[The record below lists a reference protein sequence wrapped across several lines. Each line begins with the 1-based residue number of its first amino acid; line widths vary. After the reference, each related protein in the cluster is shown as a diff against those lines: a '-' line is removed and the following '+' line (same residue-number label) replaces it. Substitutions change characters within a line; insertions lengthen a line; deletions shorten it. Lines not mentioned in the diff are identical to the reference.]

1 MDNIAFNE
9 ASSFIID
16 DFNGDPSNGNSRSV
30 VDDTTGDGGASE
42 PSPIDPGNTVM
53 NILGGGTWSRELYAE
68 LLSGEEKVTTAIC
81 YGCQEGHAFSDP
93 GAEGDFEWRYTGS
106 PFDASEFD
114 YFMIDYFIE
123 EPEPF
128 QPGGVVELY
137 FDGELAAQSNPLP
150 AADSSLMLPLLIS
163 DNSVSNVTIRV
174 DGVEGLNASPD
185 NAKLVT
191 EAEDPNFG
199 PDFGTIDGDEIEV
212 EGSKQLVFAGS
223 GNDLIDASTGEGNN
237 RLYTSSGDDTLIL
250 GSGDRIIAGAG
261 DDAIFTTSGGD
272 NIITGGAGAD
282 QFWIA
287 SAEIPDGINQ
297 ITDFTSGEDV
307 IGIAGLGIIGFEDV
321 SLTQQGDD
329 ALIGATG
336 SDLAILENV
345 DITSLSG
352 DDFAFS

>member
-16 DFNGDPSNGNSRSV
+16 NFNGDPGRTSGSSATDN
-30 VDDTTGDGGASE
+30 TIGDGGVFA
-42 PSPIDPGNTVM
+42 PSPIDDLDNTVM
-53 NILGGGTWSRELYAE
+53 NILGGGTWSRQLFAE
-68 LLSGEEKVTTAIC
+68 LLGPDPLSGGEEVATVVC
-81 YGCQEGHAFSDP
+81 YGCEEGHAFSSVPEAD
-93 GAEGDFEWRYTGS
+93 GDFEWRYTGGT
-106 PFDASEFD
+106 FDASEFE
-114 YFMIDYFIE
+114 YFMIDYLE
-123 EPEPF
+123 ATEP
-128 QPGGVVELY
+128 GAVVELY

-150 AADSSLMLPLLIS
+150 AGDTSLMLPLLIS
-163 DNSVSNVTIRV
+163 DDIVSNVTIRV
-174 DGVEGLNASPD
+174 DGVEGLFASID
-185 NAKLVT
+185 NAKLV
-191 EAEDPNFG
+191 AEDPNFE
-199 PDFGTIDGDEIEV
+199 PDFGTTEADTIEV
-212 EGSKQLVFAGS
+212 EGSNRLIFAGDL
-223 GNDLIDASTGEGNN
+223 NDLIDASTGEGNN
-237 RLYTSSGDDTLIL
+237 RLYAGSGDDTLIL
-250 GSGDRIIAGAG
+250 GSGDRILAGAG
-261 DDAIFTTSGGD
+261 DDAIFATSGGD

-307 IGIAGLGIIGFEDV
+307 IGIAGLGIGFEDV

>member
-16 DFNGDPSNGNSRSV
+16 NFNGDPDRTSGSSV
-30 VDDTTGDGGASE
+30 TDNTIGDGGVFA
-42 PSPIDPGNTVM
+42 PSPIDDLDNTVM
-53 NILGGGTWSRELYAE
+53 NILGGGTWSRQLFAE
-68 LLSGEEKVTTAIC
+68 LLGPDPLSGGEEVATVVC
-81 YGCQEGHAFSDP
+81 YGCEEGHAFSSVPEAD
-93 GAEGDFEWRYTGS
+93 GDFEWRYTGGT
-106 PFDASEFD
+106 FDASEFEH
-114 YFMIDYFIE
+114 FMIDYLE
-123 EPEPF
+123 ATE
-128 QPGGVVELY
+128 PGGVVELY

-150 AADSSLMLPLLIS
+150 AADTSLMLPLLIS
-163 DNSVSNVTIRV
+163 DDIVSNVTIRV
-174 DGVEGLNASPD
+174 DGVEGLYASID
-185 NAKLVT
+185 NAKLVD
-191 EAEDPNFG
+191 EDPNFE
-199 PDFGTIDGDEIEV
+199 PDFGTTEADTIEV
-212 EGSKQLVFAGS
+212 EGSNRLIFAGDS
-223 GNDLIDASTGEGNN
+223 NDLIDASTGEGNN
-237 RLYTSSGDDTLIL
+237 RLYAGSGDDTLIL
-250 GSGDRIIAGAG
+250 GTGDRIIAGAG
-261 DDAIFTTSGGD
+261 DDAIFATSGGD

-282 QFWIA
+282 QLWIA

-307 IGIAGLGIIGFEDV
+307 IGIAGLGIGFEDV